1 MSNEEIDYRA
11 VQAAEREERQRES
24 QQAFLEYMDELNMEE
39 PDATCWLYEQSWF
52 TEIVEFIDG
61 GKYVREEQPKRPLC
75 IHSFSLDDSETLAEM
90 CNFDAEIDSLME

>member
-1 MSNEEIDYRA
+1 MSNEEIDYLA
-11 VQAAEREERQRES
+11 VLAAEREERQRES

-61 GKYVREEQPKRPLC
+61 GKYVRKNNQNGLCVYTLLVWMILKRSQRC
-75 IHSFSLDDSETLAEM
+75 ATLM
-90 CNFDAEIDSLME
+90 RR